1 MKNFQSLTRE
11 DFMNFFRDVD
21 KMNELTPDDRIEIFR
36 SVLLGSTDITKELLD
51 DLINNYSVGNLEVI
65 ELRDEKK

>member
-1 MKNFQSLTRE
+1 
-11 DFMNFFRDVD
+11 MNFFRDVD